1 MGDSMISS
9 NKAITSLN
17 ELLTRDNL
25 NHIANA
31 QFNVDD
37 YRMILDEIYKES
49 VENLVLDENVSPLEN
64 IKQIAYQHVNIY
76 FSEIEISSGYYIYN
90 KIYLNNNL
98 PEAQQIV
105 TIIHELT
112 HHIYAEIFEKWLY
125 KLFNI
130 KEKFLVESVVMFM
143 LNNSIENRVAD
154 EYLSYIVEGRFT
166 PPECQNYLSFL
177 HLLIELE
184 IDVESSKGFFIFAH
198 EISHDIDDILKPI
211 INEDLKESIA
221 QQFVEDNIDKH
232 YQKLTFDYRDERFDD
247 VEKVE
252 FMQEMLYFIFD
263 YFINGEGNI
272 DDLEHYI
279 QGFDDSLISG
289 D

>member
-1 MGDSMISS
+1 MISTD
-9 NKAITSLN
+9 KAITSLDQ
-17 ELLTRDNL
+17 LLTRDNL

-31 QFNVDD
+31 DFTVDD
-37 YRMILDEIYKES
+37 YQMILKEIYDES
-49 VENLVLDENVSPLEN
+49 VENLTLDKNISALEN
-64 IKQIAYQHVNIY
+64 IKRIAYQHVNIY
-76 FSEIEISSGYYIYN
+76 FSEKEISSGYYIYN

-98 PEAQQIV
+98 SEAQQIV

-130 KEKFLVESVVMFM
+130 REKFLVESVVMFM
-143 LNNSIENRVAD
+143 LNNSIENRIAD

-177 HLLIELE
+177 QLLIELN
-184 IDVESSKGFFIFAH
+184 INVEKSKSFFIFAH

-211 INEDLKESIA
+211 ITDKLKQCIA
-221 QQFVEDNIDKH
+221 KQFVVDDIDKL
-232 YQKLTFDYRDERFDD
+232 YQKLTFDYRDERFDE

-272 DDLEHYI
+272 NDLEHYI
-279 QGFDDSLISG
+279 QGFDNSLMFVE
-289 D
+289 

>member
-1 MGDSMISS
+1 MISTD
-9 NKAITSLN
+9 KAITSLDQ
-17 ELLTRDNL
+17 LLTRDNL

-31 QFNVDD
+31 DFTVDD
-37 YRMILDEIYKES
+37 YQMILKEIYDES
-49 VENLVLDENVSPLEN
+49 VENLTLDKNISALEN
-64 IKQIAYQHVNIY
+64 IKRIAYQHVNIY
-76 FSEIEISSGYYIYN
+76 FSEKEISSGYYIYN

-98 PEAQQIV
+98 SEAQQIV

-125 KLFNI
+125 KLFNVR
-130 KEKFLVESVVMFM
+130 EKFLVESVVMFM
-143 LNNSIENRVAD
+143 LNNSIENRIAD

-177 HLLIELE
+177 QLLIELN
-184 IDVESSKGFFIFAH
+184 INVEESKSFFIFAH

-211 INEDLKESIA
+211 ITDKLKQCIA
-221 QQFVEDNIDKH
+221 KQFVVDDIDKL
-232 YQKLTFDYRDERFDD
+232 YQKLTFDYRDERFDE

-272 DDLEHYI
+272 NDLEHYI
-279 QGFDDSLISG
+279 QGFDNSLMLVE
-289 D
+289 

>member
-1 MGDSMISS
+1 MISTD
-9 NKAITSLN
+9 KAITSLDQ
-17 ELLTRDNL
+17 LLTRDNL

-31 QFNVDD
+31 DFTVDD
-37 YRMILDEIYKES
+37 YQMILKEIYDES
-49 VENLVLDENVSPLEN
+49 VENLTLDKNISALEN
-64 IKQIAYQHVNIY
+64 IKRIAYQHVNIY
-76 FSEIEISSGYYIYN
+76 FSEKEISSGYYIYN

-98 PEAQQIV
+98 SEAQQIV

-125 KLFNI
+125 KLFNVR
-130 KEKFLVESVVMFM
+130 EKFLVESVVMFM
-143 LNNSIENRVAD
+143 LNNSIENRIAD

-177 HLLIELE
+177 QLLIELN
-184 IDVESSKGFFIFAH
+184 INVEESKSFFIFAH

-211 INEDLKESIA
+211 ITDKLKQCIA
-221 QQFVEDNIDKH
+221 KQFVVDDIDKL
-232 YQKLTFDYRDERFDD
+232 YQKLTFDYRDERFDE

-272 DDLEHYI
+272 NDLEHYI
-279 QGFDDSLISG
+279 QGFDNSMMLFE
-289 D
+289 

>member
-1 MGDSMISS
+1 MIHSD
-9 NKAITSLN
+9 KAIISLE
-17 ELLTRDNL
+17 ELLTQENL
-25 NHIANA
+25 DHIAGA
-31 QFNVDD
+31 DFSVDD
-37 YRMILDEIYKES
+37 YQSILNEIYDES
-49 VENLVLDENVSPLEN
+49 VKNLHLDNSLSALENV
-64 IKQIAYQHVNIY
+64 KQIAYQHVNIY
-76 FSEIEISSGYYIYN
+76 FSEREISSGYYIYN

-98 PEAQQIV
+98 PDAQQIV

-130 KEKFLVESVVMFM
+130 RKKFLVESVVMFM

-166 PPECQNYLSFL
+166 PQECQNYLSFIQ
-177 HLLIELE
+177 LLVELE
-184 IDVESSKGFFIFAH
+184 IDVESSKSFFIFAH
-198 EISHDIDDILKPI
+198 EISHDIDDILRPI
-211 INEDLKESIA
+211 INDNLKECIA
-221 QQFVEDNIDKH
+221 RQFVEDNIERH
-232 YQKLTFDYRDERFDD
+232 SQKLTFDYRDERFSD

-279 QGFDDSLISG
+279 QGFDDNLING
-289 D
+289 N

>member
-1 MGDSMISS
+1 MISTD
-9 NKAITSLN
+9 KAITSLDQ
-17 ELLTRDNL
+17 LLTRDNL

-31 QFNVDD
+31 DFTVDD
-37 YRMILDEIYKES
+37 YQMILKEIYDES
-49 VENLVLDENVSPLEN
+49 VENLTLDKNISALEN
-64 IKQIAYQHVNIY
+64 IKRIAYQHVNIY
-76 FSEIEISSGYYIYN
+76 FSEKEISSGYYIYN

-98 PEAQQIV
+98 SEAQQIV

-125 KLFNI
+125 KLFNVR
-130 KEKFLVESVVMFM
+130 EKFLVESVVMFM
-143 LNNSIENRVAD
+143 LNNSIENRIAD

-177 HLLIELE
+177 QLLIELN
-184 IDVESSKGFFIFAH
+184 IDVEESKSFFIFAH

-211 INEDLKESIA
+211 ITDKLKQCIA
-221 QQFVEDNIDKH
+221 KQFVVDDIDKL
-232 YQKLTFDYRDERFDD
+232 YQKLTFDYCDERFDE

-272 DDLEHYI
+272 NDLEHYI
-279 QGFDDSLISG
+279 QGFDNSLMFVE
-289 D
+289 

>member
-1 MGDSMISS
+1 MISTD
-9 NKAITSLN
+9 KAITSLDQ
-17 ELLTRDNL
+17 LLTRDNL

-31 QFNVDD
+31 DFTVDD
-37 YRMILDEIYKES
+37 YQMILKEIYDES
-49 VENLVLDENVSPLEN
+49 VENLTLDKNISALEN
-64 IKQIAYQHVNIY
+64 IKRIAYQHVNIY
-76 FSEIEISSGYYIYN
+76 FSEKEISSGYYIYN

-98 PEAQQIV
+98 SEAQQIV

-125 KLFNI
+125 KLFNVR
-130 KEKFLVESVVMFM
+130 EKFLVESVVMFM
-143 LNNSIENRVAD
+143 LNNSIENRIAD

-177 HLLIELE
+177 QLLIELN
-184 IDVESSKGFFIFAH
+184 INVEESKSFFIFAH

-211 INEDLKESIA
+211 ITDKLKQCIA
-221 QQFVEDNIDKH
+221 KQFVVDDIDKL
-232 YQKLTFDYRDERFDD
+232 YQKLTFDYRDERFDE

-272 DDLEHYI
+272 NDLEHYI
-279 QGFDDSLISG
+279 QGFDNSLMFVE
-289 D
+289 

>member
-1 MGDSMISS
+1 MIPS
-9 NKAITSLN
+9 NKVITSLD
-17 ELLTRDNL
+17 ELLTPENL

-31 QFNVDD
+31 QFSVED
-37 YRMILDEIYKES
+37 YQRILKEIYDES
-49 VENLVLDENVSPLEN
+49 VENLKLDKNISALEN
-64 IKQIAYQHVNIY
+64 IKRIAYQHVNIY
-76 FSEIEISSGYYIYN
+76 FSEKEISSGYYIYN

-112 HHIYAEIFEKWLY
+112 HHLYAEIFEKWLY

-130 KEKFLVESVVMFM
+130 QEKFLVESVVMFM
-143 LNNSIENRVAD
+143 LNNSIENRIAD

-166 PPECQNYLSFL
+166 PQECQNYLSFL
-177 HLLIELE
+177 QLLIEQN
-184 IDVESSKGFFIFAH
+184 IDVESSKSFFIFAH
-198 EISHDIDDILKPI
+198 EISHDIDNILKPI
-211 INEDLKESIA
+211 INDRLKQCIA
-221 QQFVEDNIDKH
+221 RQFVEDDIDKL
-232 YQKLTFDYRDERFDD
+232 YQKLTFDYREERFDD

-272 DDLEHYI
+272 DDLKTYI
-279 QGFDDSLISG
+279 QGFDDSLMLSK
-289 D
+289 

>member
-1 MGDSMISS
+1 MISTD
-9 NKAITSLN
+9 KAITSLDQ
-17 ELLTRDNL
+17 LLTRDNL

-31 QFNVDD
+31 DFTVDD
-37 YRMILDEIYKES
+37 YQMILKEIYDES
-49 VENLVLDENVSPLEN
+49 VENLTLDKNISALEN
-64 IKQIAYQHVNIY
+64 IKRIAYQHVNIY
-76 FSEIEISSGYYIYN
+76 FSEKEISSGYYIYN

-98 PEAQQIV
+98 SEAQQIV

-125 KLFNI
+125 KLFNVR
-130 KEKFLVESVVMFM
+130 EKFLVESVVMFM
-143 LNNSIENRVAD
+143 LNNSIENRIAD

-177 HLLIELE
+177 QLLIELN
-184 IDVESSKGFFIFAH
+184 INVEKSKSFFIFAH

-211 INEDLKESIA
+211 ITDKLKQCIA
-221 QQFVEDNIDKH
+221 KQFVVDDIDKL
-232 YQKLTFDYRDERFDD
+232 YQKLTFDYCDERFDE

-272 DDLEHYI
+272 NDLEHYI
-279 QGFDDSLISG
+279 QGFDNSLMFVE
-289 D
+289 

>member
-1 MGDSMISS
+1 MIHSD
-9 NKAITSLN
+9 KAIISLE
-17 ELLTRDNL
+17 ELLTQENL
-25 NHIANA
+25 DHIAGA
-31 QFNVDD
+31 DFSVDD
-37 YRMILDEIYKES
+37 YQSILNEIYDES
-49 VENLVLDENVSPLEN
+49 VKNLHLDNSLSALENV
-64 IKQIAYQHVNIY
+64 KQIAYQHVNIY
-76 FSEIEISSGYYIYN
+76 FSEREISSGYYIYN

-130 KEKFLVESVVMFM
+130 RKKFLVESVVMFM

-166 PPECQNYLSFL
+166 PQECQNYLSFIQ
-177 HLLIELE
+177 LLVELE
-184 IDVESSKGFFIFAH
+184 IDVEASKSFFIFAH
-198 EISHDIDDILKPI
+198 EISHDIDDILRPI
-211 INEDLKESIA
+211 INDNLKECIA
-221 QQFVEDNIDKH
+221 RQFVEDNIEKH
-232 YQKLTFDYRDERFDD
+232 SQKLTFDYRDERFSD

-279 QGFDDSLISG
+279 QGFDDNLING
-289 D
+289 N

>member
-1 MGDSMISS
+1 MISTD
-9 NKAITSLN
+9 KAITSLDQ
-17 ELLTRDNL
+17 LLTRDNL

-31 QFNVDD
+31 DFTVDD
-37 YRMILDEIYKES
+37 YQMILKEIYDES
-49 VENLVLDENVSPLEN
+49 VENLTLDKNISALEN
-64 IKQIAYQHVNIY
+64 IKRIAYQHVNIY
-76 FSEIEISSGYYIYN
+76 FSEKEISSGYYIYN

-98 PEAQQIV
+98 SEAQQIV

-125 KLFNI
+125 KLFNVR
-130 KEKFLVESVVMFM
+130 EKFLVESVVMFM
-143 LNNSIENRVAD
+143 LNNSIENRIAD

-177 HLLIELE
+177 QLLIELN
-184 IDVESSKGFFIFAH
+184 INVEESKSFFIFAH

-211 INEDLKESIA
+211 ITDKLKQCIA
-221 QQFVEDNIDKH
+221 KQFVVDDIDKL
-232 YQKLTFDYRDERFDD
+232 YQKLTFDYCDERFDE

-272 DDLEHYI
+272 NDLEHYI
-279 QGFDDSLISG
+279 QGFDNSMMLFE
-289 D
+289 

>member
-1 MGDSMISS
+1 MIHSD
-9 NKAITSLN
+9 KAITSLE
-17 ELLTRDNL
+17 ELLTQENL
-25 NHIANA
+25 DHIAGA
-31 QFNVDD
+31 DFSVDD
-37 YRMILDEIYKES
+37 YQSILNEIYDES
-49 VENLVLDENVSPLEN
+49 VKNLHLDNSLSALENV
-64 IKQIAYQHVNIY
+64 KQIAYQHVNIY
-76 FSEIEISSGYYIYN
+76 FSEREISSGYYIYN

-130 KEKFLVESVVMFM
+130 RKKFLVESVVMFM

-166 PPECQNYLSFL
+166 PQECQNYLSFIQ
-177 HLLIELE
+177 LLVELE
-184 IDVESSKGFFIFAH
+184 IDVEASKSFFIFAH
-198 EISHDIDDILKPI
+198 EISHDIDDILRPI
-211 INEDLKESIA
+211 INDNLKECIA
-221 QQFVEDNIDKH
+221 RQFVEDNIEKH
-232 YQKLTFDYRDERFDD
+232 SQKLTFDYRDERFSD

-279 QGFDDSLISG
+279 QGFDDNLING
-289 D
+289 N

>member
-1 MGDSMISS
+1 MISTD
-9 NKAITSLN
+9 KAITSLDQ
-17 ELLTRDNL
+17 LLTRDNL

-31 QFNVDD
+31 DFTVDD
-37 YRMILDEIYKES
+37 YQMILKEIYDES
-49 VENLVLDENVSPLEN
+49 VENLTLDKNISALEN
-64 IKQIAYQHVNIY
+64 IKRIAYQHVNIY
-76 FSEIEISSGYYIYN
+76 FSEKEISSGYYIYN

-98 PEAQQIV
+98 SEAQQIV

-125 KLFNI
+125 KLFNVR
-130 KEKFLVESVVMFM
+130 EKFLVESVVMFM
-143 LNNSIENRVAD
+143 LNNSIENRIAD

-177 HLLIELE
+177 QLLIELN
-184 IDVESSKGFFIFAH
+184 INVEKSKSFFIFAH

-211 INEDLKESIA
+211 ITDKLKQCIA
-221 QQFVEDNIDKH
+221 KQFVVDDIDKL
-232 YQKLTFDYRDERFDD
+232 YQKLTFDYRDERFDE

-272 DDLEHYI
+272 NDLEHYI
-279 QGFDDSLISG
+279 QGFDNSLMFVE
-289 D
+289 

>member
-1 MGDSMISS
+1 MISTD
-9 NKAITSLN
+9 KAITSLDQ
-17 ELLTRDNL
+17 LLTRDNL

-31 QFNVDD
+31 DFTVDD
-37 YRMILDEIYKES
+37 YQMILKEIYDES
-49 VENLVLDENVSPLEN
+49 VENLTLDKNISALEN
-64 IKQIAYQHVNIY
+64 IKRIAYQHVNIY
-76 FSEIEISSGYYIYN
+76 FSEKEISSGYYIYN

-98 PEAQQIV
+98 SEAQQIV

-125 KLFNI
+125 KLFNVR
-130 KEKFLVESVVMFM
+130 EKFLVESVVMFM
-143 LNNSIENRVAD
+143 LNNSIENRIAD

-177 HLLIELE
+177 QLLIELN
-184 IDVESSKGFFIFAH
+184 IDVEESKSFFIFAH

-211 INEDLKESIA
+211 ITDKLKQCIA
-221 QQFVEDNIDKH
+221 KQFVVDDIDKL
-232 YQKLTFDYRDERFDD
+232 YQKLTFDYRDERFDE

-272 DDLEHYI
+272 NDLEHYI
-279 QGFDDSLISG
+279 QGFDDSLMLVE
-289 D
+289 

>member
-1 MGDSMISS
+1 MIHSD
-9 NKAITSLN
+9 KAITSLE
-17 ELLTRDNL
+17 ELLTQENL
-25 NHIANA
+25 DYIARA
-31 QFNVDD
+31 DFSVDD
-37 YRMILDEIYKES
+37 YQSILNEIYDES
-49 VENLVLDENVSPLEN
+49 VKNLHLDNSLSALENV
-64 IKQIAYQHVNIY
+64 KQIAYQHVNIY
-76 FSEIEISSGYYIYN
+76 FSEREISSGYYIYN

-130 KEKFLVESVVMFM
+130 RKKFLVESVVMFM

-166 PPECQNYLSFL
+166 PQECQNYLSFIQ
-177 HLLIELE
+177 LLVELE
-184 IDVESSKGFFIFAH
+184 IDVESSKSFFIFAH
-198 EISHDIDDILKPI
+198 EISHDIDDILRPI
-211 INEDLKESIA
+211 INDNLKECIA
-221 QQFVEDNIDKH
+221 RQFVEDNIEKH
-232 YQKLTFDYRDERFDD
+232 SQKLTFDYRDERFSD

-279 QGFDDSLISG
+279 QGFDDNLING
-289 D
+289 N

>member
-1 MGDSMISS
+1 MISTD
-9 NKAITSLN
+9 KAITSLDQ
-17 ELLTRDNL
+17 LLTRDNL

-31 QFNVDD
+31 DFTVDD
-37 YRMILDEIYKES
+37 YQMILKEIYDES
-49 VENLVLDENVSPLEN
+49 VENLTLDKNISALEN
-64 IKQIAYQHVNIY
+64 IKRIAYQHVNIY
-76 FSEIEISSGYYIYN
+76 FSEKEISSGYYIYN

-98 PEAQQIV
+98 SEAQQIV

-125 KLFNI
+125 KLFNVR
-130 KEKFLVESVVMFM
+130 EKFLVESVVMFM
-143 LNNSIENRVAD
+143 LNNSIENRIAD

-177 HLLIELE
+177 QLLIELN
-184 IDVESSKGFFIFAH
+184 INVEESKSFFIFAH

-211 INEDLKESIA
+211 ITDKLKQCIA
-221 QQFVEDNIDKH
+221 KQFVVDDIDKL
-232 YQKLTFDYRDERFDD
+232 YQKLTFDYCDERFDE

-272 DDLEHYI
+272 NDLEHYI
-279 QGFDDSLISG
+279 QGFDNSLMLVE
-289 D
+289 